1 MEQETKAKEEE
12 ARVLE
17 EELRAKAEVDEM
29 RKREKIELEEL
40 ATRLRVSLEVIQTH
54 PFFFGAFSSSTFEVE
69 EAERRAL
76 AEVEEV
82 RLREGDEC

>member
-17 EELRAKAEVDEM
+17 EELRANVEVDER
-29 RKREKIELEEL
+29 RKRGNIELEEL

-54 PFFFGAFSSSTFEVE
+54 LSSVHFPPQHL
-69 EAERRAL
+69 RWR
-76 AEVEEV
+76 
-82 RLREGDEC
+82 RLRGAPWLRWRR

>member
-40 ATRLRVSLEVIQTH
+40 ATRLRESLEVIQTH
-54 PFFFGAFSSSTFEVE
+54 LSLVHFHLQHL
-69 EAERRAL
+69 RWR
-76 AEVEEV
+76 
-82 RLREGDEC
+82 RLRGAPWLRWRR